1 MKNWEK
7 LKLIKDN
14 FYTYYRMAGYD
25 KVASSP
31 LIPKDDQTIFFSNS
45 AIVSFKPYLDKES
58 PRLFNIQRCIRF
70 RGAKDMFDLEE
81 QDYMPYFNM
90 MGSIASSKYWQE
102 VAELSQDFLLN
113 TLNIPE
119 ARLYADISSKD
130 PELIK
135 NFSKYFEVQ
144 VDKLPDSEYHWKF
157 GLDKIHGR
165 GVCFSMRYGE
175 NQESDLGQIIQINYE
190 NKPTNYAF
198 GFGAEKFLMMYEN
211 HKHFYEATSVYD
223 FTKDMTSSFAW
234 RYRNSLAPLCYLY
247 SQNVNFDNPEYSKQ
261 KKIVSSVLHKFALV
275 TDLLA
280 ISQERIERDIK
291 LFSLYELNG
300 KTDIPL
306 LLEHID
312 KAKKGIRHNKEFQLL
327 QQKVNHHAR

>member
-1 MKNWEK
+1 MENWKK
-7 LKLIKDN
+7 LKLIKDS
-14 FYTYYRMAGYD
+14 FYSYYKMAGYD

-31 LIPKDDQTIFFSNS
+31 LIPKDDNSIYFSNS

-70 RGAKDMFDLEE
+70 RGAKDVFNLEE
-81 QDYMPYFNM
+81 PDYMPYFNM

-130 PELIK
+130 TELIK
-135 NFSKYFEVQ
+135 NFGRYFEVQ
-144 VDKLPDSEYHWKF
+144 IDKLPDSEYHWKF
-157 GLDKIHGR
+157 GLNKIHGR
-165 GVCFSMRYGE
+165 GVCFSMRYGD
-175 NQESDLGQIIQINYE
+175 NQESDLGQIIQINYD

-198 GFGAEKFLMMYEN
+198 GFGGEKFLMMYEN

-223 FTKDMTSSFAW
+223 FTKDIKSPLAW
-234 RYRNSLAPLCYLY
+234 RYRSSLASLGYLY
-247 SQNVNFDNPEYSKQ
+247 NQNVDFDNPQFSKQ

-275 TDLLA
+275 TDLLD
-280 ISQERIERDIK
+280 IPQDRIERDIK
-291 LFSLYELNG
+291 SFSMYELNG
-300 KTDIPL
+300 KTDIQL
-306 LLEHID
+306 LLEHINRAKNGVRHD
-312 KAKKGIRHNKEFQLL
+312 KDFQLL
-327 QQKVNHHAR
+327 QQKINHNYR